1 MTQARAGGLTLI
13 KKYGVPEGGLENK
26 DKGQTGTQNRTK
38 QGHERGQGHAP
49 GRDTDAREAG
59 RTQTRRRERDVTR
72 SGRPDSLLI
81 NLNLNLKFENW
92 E

>member
-1 MTQARAGGLTLI
+1 MRKIFDGLGRSERLALCGSSPCVGGLTLI

-49 GRDTDAREAG
+49 GPYMCNTYSTYLEGGSDT
-59 RTQTRRRERDVTR
+59 
-72 SGRPDSLLI
+72 
-81 NLNLNLKFENW
+81 
-92 E
+92 